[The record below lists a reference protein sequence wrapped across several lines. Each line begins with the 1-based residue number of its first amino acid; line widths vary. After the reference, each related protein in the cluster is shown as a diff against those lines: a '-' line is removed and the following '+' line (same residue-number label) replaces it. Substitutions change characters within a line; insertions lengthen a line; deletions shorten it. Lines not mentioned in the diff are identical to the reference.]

1 MRYSKRFEVTLPL
14 ERIELCN
21 IDLQEFCSRS
31 FVKEYAYILHELP
44 NSHSHYHLYVE
55 LDRKF
60 SDVDLVVAL
69 RLPFSDGS
77 KMVWGLCF
85 VDLLGRTSTKQI
97 LTYFMKGYSITDLV
111 TNIDLSA
118 LFSDLVA
125 K

>member
-14 ERIELCN
+14 DRIELCN

-31 FVKEYAYILHELP
+31 FVKEYAYILHKDVECP
-44 NSHSHYHLYVE
+44 HYHLYVE

-77 KMVWGLCF
+77 KMAWGLCF

-111 TNIDLSA
+111 TNIDLCA
-118 LFSDLVA
+118 LFSDLLV

>member
-21 IDLQEFCSRS
+21 VDLQEFCSRS
-31 FVKEYAYILHELP
+31 FVKEYAYILHKDVEHP
-44 NSHSHYHLYVE
+44 HYHLYVE

-69 RLPFSDGS
+69 KLPISDGG

-111 TNIDLSA
+111 TNIDLCA
-118 LFSDLVA
+118 LFTDLLV